1 MEPSELLAY
10 LVRTLERLGVPY
22 LVTGSTA
29 TIAYGEPR
37 LTNDIDVVVD
47 LRLDQV
53 PALCAAFP
61 APDFYVSQP
70 AAEAAVRRHHQFN
83 IIHPGSGLK
92 IDVIVASAS
101 PFDRSRL
108 QRGRRLSAGVDLQVC
123 FGSPEDVILKKLEYY
138 REGGS
143 EKHLRD
149 IAGVLKIQGQRID
162 RRYIAEWAEKLGVLD
177 IWQAL
182 TQRTD
187 GTRDDRPGGES
198 F

>member
-10 LVRTLERLGVPY
+10 LVRVLERLGIPY

-37 LTNDIDVVVD
+37 FTNDIDVVVD
-47 LRLDQV
+47 LRLNQV
-53 PALCAAFP
+53 PAFCSAFP
-61 APDFYVSQP
+61 SPEYYVSQP

-92 IDVIVASAS
+92 IDVIVASDS

-108 QRGRRLSAGVDLQVC
+108 RRGRRLSTGTNLLVC
-123 FGSPEDVILKKLEYY
+123 FGSPEDVILKKLEYF

-149 IAGVLKIQGQRID
+149 IAGVLKIQGPRID
-162 RRYIAEWAEKLGVLD
+162 RPYIAEWAERLGVLD
-177 IWQAL
+177 VWQLVAE
-182 TQRTD
+182 RTD
-187 GTRDDRPGGES
+187 TTT
-198 F
+198 